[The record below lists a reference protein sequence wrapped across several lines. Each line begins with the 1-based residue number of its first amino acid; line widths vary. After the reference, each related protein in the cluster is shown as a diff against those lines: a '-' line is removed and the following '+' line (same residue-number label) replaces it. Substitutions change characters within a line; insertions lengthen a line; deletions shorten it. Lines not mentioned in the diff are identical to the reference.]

1 MLAFGV
7 DRVGHRLALFRHRR
21 ALGNEKLFG
30 SRDFRALH
38 SRVLSRLVTTTI
50 VLFWVVMTVL
60 LVRSELWPDR
70 SSLRTVP
77 VEKVLKLMWFHHEP
91 SELVVWSESRPV
103 GHLRLHPKIRES
115 DGARLLEYSGN
126 VQVRLPGSPRQ
137 RISWDGVAEFDA
149 ALTMRS
155 MLIGLDMRDI
165 TLDRAEIT
173 IVPSENRAFFKLKD
187 VSERVLNASDYSLD
201 ERGLKKLLAQVDL
214 DPALYD
220 TFRSSTPAK
229 PTITAQ
235 ESSILI
241 HHERMKTYLIEMR
254 QGGQTLLEAHVNE
267 LGRIVRVKTLVG
279 YSLAPDDLTP

>member
-1 MLAFGV
+1 M
-7 DRVGHRLALFRHRR
+7 
-21 ALGNEKLFG
+21 
-30 SRDFRALH
+30 
-38 SRVLSRLVTTTI
+38 LSRLVSITI
-50 VLFWVVMTVL
+50 VLFWVVMTAL
-60 LVRSELWPDR
+60 LVRSEVWPDR
-70 SSLRTVP
+70 SSLRMVP

-91 SELVVWSESRPV
+91 SELVVWSESRRV

-115 DGARLLEYSGN
+115 DSARLLEYSGN
-126 VQVRLPGSPRQ
+126 VHVRLPGSPRQ

-149 ALTMRS
+149 ALAMSS
-155 MLIGLDMRDI
+155 MLIGLDMKDI
-165 TLDRAEIT
+165 SLDRAEIT
-173 IVPSENRAFFKLKD
+173 IVPAENRAFFKLKD

-201 ERGLKKLLAQVDL
+201 EHGLKKLLAQVDL

-220 TFRSSTPAK
+220 TFRSGSSAAK

-241 HHERMKTYLIEMR
+241 HHERMKTYLIEVR
-254 QGGQTLLEAHVNE
+254 QGGQTLMEAHVNE